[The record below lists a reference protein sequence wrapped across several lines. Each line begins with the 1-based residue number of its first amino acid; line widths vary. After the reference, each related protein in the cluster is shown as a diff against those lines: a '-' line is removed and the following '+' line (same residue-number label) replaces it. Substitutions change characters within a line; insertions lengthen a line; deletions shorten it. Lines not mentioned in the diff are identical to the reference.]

1 MELEGKISVVMPAL
15 SGTSQRTGNAWMSQ
29 EYVFDYFWFPNQST
43 PSRIVMKVF
52 GEDKIKQFNLQPY
65 DEVKVRFHIEAHEY
79 NGRWFNETRIDGVT
93 FVGASASKTAQQA
106 DAQTSGQQQAQQN
119 QSQQQGNALG
129 GPQTP
134 PYNPHMPFPPQVDAQ
149 GNPINPS
156 DDDLPF

>member
-1 MELEGKISVVMPAL
+1 MELEARVSVVLPAM
-15 SGTSQRTGNAWMSQ
+15 SGVSQATGNQWMSQ

-106 DAQTSGQQQAQQN
+106 DAQTVGQQQAQQN
-119 QSQQQGNALG
+119 QSQQQ
-129 GPQTP
+129 
-134 PYNPHMPFPPQVDAQ
+134 PFPPQVDAN
-149 GNPINPS
+149 GNPTGEKK
-156 DDDLPF
+156 DGLPF